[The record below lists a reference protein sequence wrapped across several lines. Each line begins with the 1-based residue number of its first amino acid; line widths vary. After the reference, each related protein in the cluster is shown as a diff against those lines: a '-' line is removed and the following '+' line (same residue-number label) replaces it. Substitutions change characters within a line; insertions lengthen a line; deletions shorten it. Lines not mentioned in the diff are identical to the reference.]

1 MRDSKA
7 QKNGGGIMRI
17 NRFFFTAG
25 SVGRFLMIGA
35 ISLGASVSAGA
46 VEITQQE
53 RDACTPDAFRL
64 CQNEIPDIPRVTAC
78 MEANKRNLSP
88 ACRAVF
94 DSMSAQVDKPVIR
107 HHGHHKYSMTAFERD
122 RHHRHHR
129 YSRYYGHHREAL
141 LR

>member
-1 MRDSKA
+1 
-7 QKNGGGIMRI
+7 MRI

-25 SVGRFLMIGA
+25 SLGRFLMIGA

-78 MEANKRNLSP
+78 MEANKKNLSP
-88 ACRAVF
+88 GCRAVF
-94 DSMSAQVDKPVIR
+94 DSMSAQADKPVMNR
-107 HHGHHKYSMTAFERD
+107 H
-122 RHHRHHR
+122 RHHRESMAAEEMRHHKHHR
-129 YSRYYGHHREAL
+129 YSRYYWHHREAS